1 MLCVI
6 GKIDEKARE
15 ELWKAQ
21 GAVEKFGLKRRPLYG
36 HVTLATFVDG
46 DEAEMMRECTA
57 ALKGERSIDIEY
69 EKIAELDETYIVV
82 ALLKK
87 TEDLLVLQKKAVGD
101 FDRNLDRWTH
111 SVNWTPH
118 TTLAHHPGMYLEPVC
133 KAMQAQ
139 FAEVKGRIKRI
150 EFSKVLS
157 DGYEIVG
164 GFDLED

>member
-6 GKIDEKARE
+6 GKIDEQARE
-15 ELWKAQ
+15 ALWQAQ
-21 GAVEKFGLKRRPLYG
+21 GAVEEFGLKRRPLYG

-46 DEAEMMRECTA
+46 DEAEMMRECTT
-57 ALKGERSIDIEY
+57 ALKDEHSVHIEY

-87 TEDLLVLQKKAVGD
+87 SKDLQELQKKAVGN

-111 SVNWTPH
+111 SENWTPH
-118 TTLAHHPGMYLEPVC
+118 TTLAHHPGMYLEPVR

-139 FAEVKGRIKRI
+139 FSEVKGKIKRI